1 MSTTSTIRPNQS
13 AVAASLCRRTP
24 NMTTFVALLHRDLR
38 VVRRE
43 LPSFLLRVVL
53 NPLLFTF
60 IFGFVMPRMG
70 IIQKGYT
77 DMLLPGIL
85 GLSMT
90 LSSMQAV
97 SLPLVIDFGWSK
109 EIEDRLLAP
118 ISIAGVGL
126 EKIIVGV
133 IQAIIAGLVVLPLAW
148 LLMRVRLNLTT
159 TDVIHFVL
167 VALLSSWLFAAFGM
181 VIGTIVP
188 PQQISLIFTA
198 LLSPM
203 IFFGCA
209 YYPWATLQVI
219 PWFKYAVLLNPLVY
233 ANEGFRLAL
242 TPSMPHMP
250 LLLVY
255 GALIGFSIFFTWV
268 GLRKFEAR
276 ALD

>member
-1 MSTTSTIRPNQS
+1 
-13 AVAASLCRRTP
+13 
-24 NMTTFVALLHRDLR
+24 MTTFIALLHRDLR
-38 VVRRE
+38 VARRE
-43 LPSFLLRVVL
+43 LVSFLLRVAL
-53 NPLLFTF
+53 NPLMFTF

-70 IIQKGYT
+70 IIQRGYT

-118 ISIAGVGL
+118 ISIAGVGI

-133 IQAIIAGLVVLPLAW
+133 VQAIIAGAVVMPLAW
-148 LLMRVRLNLTT
+148 LLMRVHLNLSWISA
-159 TDVIHFVL
+159 VHFVL
-167 VALLSSWLFAAFGM
+167 VALLSSWLFAAFGLVM
-181 VIGTIVP
+181 GTIVP
-188 PQQISLIFTA
+188 PQQISLLFT
-198 LLSPM
+198 LLLAPM

-209 YYPWATLQVI
+209 YYPWATLHVI
-219 PWFKYAVLLNPLVY
+219 PWFQYAVLVNPLVY

-242 TPSMPHMP
+242 TPGMPHMSMP
-250 LLLVY
+250 AIY
-255 GALIGFSIFFTWV
+255 AALIGFSALFTWL

>member
-1 MSTTSTIRPNQS
+1 
-13 AVAASLCRRTP
+13 
-24 NMTTFVALLHRDLR
+24 MTAFIALLHRDLR

-43 LPSFLLRVVL
+43 LLSFLLRVVL

-60 IFGFVMPRMG
+60 IFGYVMPRMG

-118 ISIAGVGL
+118 ISIVGVGL

-133 IQAIIAGLVVLPLAW
+133 IQAIIAGIVVLPLGW
-148 LLMRVRLNLTT
+148 LLMRVHLNLTLI
-159 TDVIHFVL
+159 DAVHFVL

-181 VIGTIVP
+181 VVGTVVS
-188 PQQISLIFTA
+188 PQQISLVFTV
-198 LLSPM
+198 LLAPM

-209 YYPWATLQVI
+209 YYPWATLHVI
-219 PWFKYAVLLNPLVY
+219 PWFQYAVLVNPLVY

-242 TPSMPHMP
+242 TPQMPHMSP
-250 LLLVY
+250 WLVY
-255 GALIGFSIFFTWV
+255 AALVGFSVFFTWA
-268 GLRKFEAR
+268 GLRKVESR
-276 ALD
+276 AVD

>member
-1 MSTTSTIRPNQS
+1 
-13 AVAASLCRRTP
+13 
-24 NMTTFVALLHRDLR
+24 MTTFIALLHRDLR
-38 VVRRE
+38 VVRRD

-60 IFGFVMPRMG
+60 IFGYVMPRMG
-70 IIQKGYT
+70 IIQRGYT

-118 ISIAGVGL
+118 ISIAGVGF
-126 EKIIVGV
+126 EKIVVGV
-133 IQAIIAGLVVLPLAW
+133 IQAIIAGIVVLPLAW
-148 LLMRVRLNLTT
+148 LLMGVHLNLTL
-159 TDVIHFVL
+159 TDGIHFVL
-167 VALLSSWLFAAFGM
+167 IALLSSWLFAAFGM
-181 VIGTIVP
+181 VVGTVVA
-188 PQQISLIFTA
+188 PQQISLVFTV
-198 LLSPM
+198 LLAPM

-209 YYPWATLQVI
+209 YYPWATLHVI
-219 PWFKYAVLLNPLVY
+219 PWFQYVVLINPLVY

-242 TPSMPHMP
+242 TPQMPHMP
-250 LLLVY
+250 MWLVY
-255 GALIGFSIFFTWV
+255 GALIGFSLFFTWA
-268 GLRKFEAR
+268 GLRKFEKR